1 MSETAG
7 EKIDEPIRILLDQN
21 IPRQVRTILD
31 GYNVK
36 TSLQMGWDT
45 IENGDLL
52 NVAERDGFDV
62 FITADQNLQYQQR
75 LTGRRI
81 ALVVLTTNKWEI
93 IRREADRLVA
103 CVASIRPGGFV
114 TVIFDRPALRR
125 RPRPTTPTI

>member
-7 EKIDEPIRILLDQN
+7 EKIDEPFRILLDQN
-21 IPRQVRTILD
+21 IPRQVRTILA

-62 FITADQNLQYQQR
+62 FITAD
-75 LTGRRI
+75 
-81 ALVVLTTNKWEI
+81 
-93 IRREADRLVA
+93 
-103 CVASIRPGGFV
+103 
-114 TVIFDRPALRR
+114 
-125 RPRPTTPTI
+125 

>member
-62 FITADQNLQYQQR
+62 FITAD
-75 LTGRRI
+75 
-81 ALVVLTTNKWEI
+81 
-93 IRREADRLVA
+93 
-103 CVASIRPGGFV
+103 
-114 TVIFDRPALRR
+114 
-125 RPRPTTPTI
+125 

>member
-7 EKIDEPIRILLDQN
+7 EKIDEPFRILLDQN

-62 FITADQNLQYQQR
+62 FITAD
-75 LTGRRI
+75 
-81 ALVVLTTNKWEI
+81 
-93 IRREADRLVA
+93 
-103 CVASIRPGGFV
+103 
-114 TVIFDRPALRR
+114 
-125 RPRPTTPTI
+125 